1 MSAHFKVDGASRRV
15 DGKNDYICYTAI
27 SKTYKISKKV
37 DGTCGMS
44 SWGNRCA
51 PSLADNA
58 GLAHGLNAR
67 TANGGVVAKNMSLR
81 SQNLPTSIAT
91 KISWWQ
97 MPGVICHRW
106 QMYQERHEIVTK
118 MHHLRSNFN
127 FFPGG
132 GPPDPPSGPT
142 PLDTLHFVHCMLPY
156 ATRYR
161 FRPFYHLPPENPYLP
176 PAFQLWMYLCQ

>member
-1 MSAHFKVDGASRRV
+1 
-15 DGKNDYICYTAI
+15 
-27 SKTYKISKKV
+27 
-37 DGTCGMS
+37 MS
-44 SWGNRCA
+44 SWGNRRA

-127 FFPGG
+127 FFLGG
-132 GPPDPPSGPT
+132 GPPDPH
-142 PLDTLHFVHCMLPY
+142 LD
-156 ATRYR
+156 
-161 FRPFYHLPPENPYLP
+161 LPPLTHCTLCT
-176 PAFQLWMYLCQ
+176 AWCHAQLVIASPSFTIWHQKIRICHQCFTFGHPWNVWV